1 MIAELLERGAENAI
15 KASKLQEQTGHD
27 RRTIY
32 ALIERE
38 RDAGEL
44 ICANGSGF
52 YLPANKGEIDDFYK
66 RYTAKCRKMYF
77 TARHFRQAAEQIEG
91 QQEL

>member
-1 MIAELLERGAENAI
+1 MIAEMLETGAENAI
-15 KASKLQEQTGHD
+15 KASELQEMTGHD
-27 RRTIY
+27 RRTVF

-38 RDAGEL
+38 RDEGAL

-52 YLPANKGEIDDFYK
+52 YLPANQTEIEDFYR
-66 RYTAKCRKMYF
+66 RYTAKCRKMFY

-91 QQEL
+91 QESL